1 MCIMGGSQKEWIIT
15 KRKRVM
21 EEGKKKDGCK
31 EIRKKWKKK
40 GTESEN
46 QREKKKIIDE
56 KWKDIIADKEDR
68 K

>member
-1 MCIMGGSQKEWIIT
+1 MSIMGGSQKEWIIT

-31 EIRKKWKKK
+31 EIRIKWKKK
-40 GTESEN
+40 EQYKEKRI
-46 QREKKKIIDE
+46 REKR
-56 KWKDIIADKEDR
+56 R